1 MKIFVLVAAAA
12 MALASCQKPEIENV
26 QPQEYEYTFLIGNAD
41 TKATVGETCVEWE
54 AGDQMGVY
62 TKVAAGTISNNAYG
76 DITPG
81 EPATMKVYS
90 NQALAIGDYIY
101 AYYPYNSTNQNG
113 NLLVTMEIPA
123 EQDGKDD
130 MPMVA
135 IPHCVES
142 ALGNG
147 QQDAPAG
154 KIKFANLGS
163 VIEFNVYTE
172 TDAYAAEVV
181 KSVTFDADNALA
193 GKFTFDLTKVNYSDE
208 STLSISDL
216 TETTVVANASDLAV
230 GTKDAPAVVKMV
242 VAPGTYAGSIIVKT
256 DAATYTFPIS
266 TAKEFKRSVVKP
278 LGLKLRDDV
287 REENT
292 SKEVTISFATTDQRV
307 SQDENQQKWSNEGVV
322 FINDKTSE
330 SNAVVGNV
338 DPVRLYKN
346 STITISAPGNISKIE
361 FICDNATYATA
372 LNNSIEGSSMSTTV
386 VTVES
391 SSNSVT
397 YTLSGGQ
404 VRLNSI
410 TVTYTPAG
418 EDVTL
423 IPELSVT
430 TSEVEVPAA
439 GGNAEIKY
447 KVFNPKDGVSV
458 VASANAD
465 WISKFTYSD
474 GIVGFTVGENTTE
487 QSREAE
493 VTLSYEGAESVT
505 AIVVQAAKAT
515 ENAAY
520 YEKVTSAPTDWSGT
534 YLVVFESINACW
546 DGSLLCG
553 TSTGQLGHTAGSKY
567 IAIND
572 GKIEYNDSYFV
583 IEKSGTAYTITSA
596 YGDVIGM
603 STNNNGLKSGDYTN
617 NITINNDN
625 TVNIV
630 SSDGYTQVAYNASA
644 KYIRFYKTT
653 TVSSNNYPKPCL
665 YKLIDGNSDGEGS
678 GTPDPT
684 PDPEEPDPTPTP
696 VELIMS
702 EVTCSGQTENSL
714 TFTWTGVEGATAY
727 QVYFD
732 SEDKGQITEL
742 TYTASELEAGTSHT
756 IAVKAV
762 GDNVNYTTSSTAK
775 TCTAST
781 KTAQGEGGG
790 DSQVL
795 TKKISF
801 SAYAAG
807 TQYAQGET
815 HDLEDGFTLTI
826 NGGHLNTQVRLYDG
840 SNATVQSPGV
850 IQKLDVTAGNKA
862 GTLTV
867 YGSTNGEDWTEVQK
881 ISTTTSYIKYSVDM
895 SSGNYTWVKFASSG
909 AQIRLSLLDVTYQ
922 N

>member
-1 MKIFVLVAAAA
+1 

-54 AGDQMGVY
+54 DGDQMGVY

-266 TAKEFKRSVVKP
+266 TAKEFKRSAIKP
-278 LGLKLRDDV
+278 LGLKLREDV

-330 SNAVVGNV
+330 STAVVSNV
-338 DPVRLYKN
+338 NPVRLYKN

-372 LNNSIEGSSMSTTV
+372 LNSSIEGSSMSTTV
-386 VTVES
+386 VTVEA

-410 TVTYTPAG
+410 TVTYTPTG

-430 TSEVEVPAA
+430 TSEVEVAAA
-439 GGNAEIKY
+439 GGNAEIEY

-465 WISKFTYSD
+465 WISEFTYSD

-553 TSTGQLGHTAGSKY
+553 TSTGQLGHTAGSKS

-603 STNNNGLKSGDYTN
+603 STNNNGLQSGDYTN

-653 TVSSNNYPKPCL
+653 TVSNNNYPKPCL

-678 GTPDPT
+678 GTPE
-684 PDPEEPDPTPTP
+684 PELQERN
-696 VELIMS
+696 LAF
-702 EVTCSGQTENSL
+702 SL
-714 TFTWTGVEGATAY
+714 TTATVTIGEDFTEPTLNGATAG
-727 QVYFD
+727 V
-732 SEDKGQITEL
+732 
-742 TYTASELEAGTSHT
+742 TYSSSDTSVAT
-756 IAVKAV
+756 V
-762 GDNVNYTTSSTAK
+762 DESTGKVTLVA
-775 TCTAST
+775 
-781 KTAQGEGGG
+781 E
-790 DSQVL
+790 
-795 TKKISF
+795 
-801 SAYAAG
+801 
-807 TQYAQGET
+807 GET
-815 HDLEDGFTLTI
+815 TI
-826 NGGHLNTQVRLYDG
+826 T
-840 SNATVQSPGV
+840 ATAEA
-850 IQKLDVTAGNKA
+850 DATYKA
-862 GTLTV
+862 GEASYTLTV
-867 YGSTNGEDWTEVQK
+867 SAGSQGGETSKTWKLVTDASTLTAGDKLAIVSSSKGKVAGSLTSQYLTPIAVTITGNAFSTLPSGAVEFTLGGASGAWTLAGSDGKLLGATEVK
-881 ISTTTSYIKYSVDM
+881 KLAWGSGTTTWSISIDDNGDATIQNGTSSYGRFLYNN
-895 SSGNYTWVKFASSG
+895 SSPRFTTYTSNANASMLLP
-909 AQIRLSLLDVTYQ
+909 QIYRYE
-922 N
+922 